1 MVERLVQPGLQL
13 VIRQIDL
20 VAKLLRVLRDL
31 LRPAEMRRNL
41 AADSIRRLGQLG
53 IDYFSRNGLGIST
66 RRLRQAWRR
75 RWRLDGGAGSRPRR
89 PLLLGTLLLGTLL
102 AWPLLLGLG
111 LRLCLSPHLGHA
123 A

>member
-89 PLLLGTLLLGTLL
+89 PLLLGTLL

>member
-1 MVERLVQPGLQL
+1 MVEGLVQPGLQL